1 MRTNR
6 THKPQCIESILARFP
21 FPFPCAGLQTSS
33 LGDNHDEIDFE
44 FLGNVSGQPYTIH
57 TNVYA
62 AGVGNKEMQFKPW
75 FDPTADYHNYT
86 ISWTPCMIVYVIM
99 AHRSD
104 ACRQRSTH
112 ISIRLI
118 IHQQLII

>member
-1 MRTNR
+1 M
-6 THKPQCIESILARFP
+6 HAIQSIVLYLSALSLSISM
-21 FPFPCAGLQTSS
+21 CLQTSS

-99 AHRSD
+99 ADRSD
-104 ACRQRSTH
+104 ACNPET
-112 ISIRLI
+112 SIDYFNFI
-118 IHQQLII
+118 NN